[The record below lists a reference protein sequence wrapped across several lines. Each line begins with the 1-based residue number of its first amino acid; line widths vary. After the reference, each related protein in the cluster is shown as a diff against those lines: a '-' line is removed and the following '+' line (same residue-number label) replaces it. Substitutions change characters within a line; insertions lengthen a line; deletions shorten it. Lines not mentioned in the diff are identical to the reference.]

1 MSLKTSII
9 LCTYNESKYI
19 ENTIKNLNNNLTNLE
34 LVIVDDNSSDGT
46 VDILK
51 KINID
56 NKYKTIFRKKSRSL
70 ASAFVR
76 GITETSGEYIGW
88 LDTNQGELASKFN
101 IMIKELETDSDI
113 VIMSRYVPGGGDE
126 RLLLRSLASKYFNL
140 FARLI
145 LRIPIKD
152 LTNSIFLMKRKV
164 LDEVTFLGYGH
175 GEFFFEFLYNAYKK
189 GYKIKEIPHI
199 QKRDQNVEDSKS
211 APNLIRFFYYGA
223 LYVIRIFSTIL
234 RRKN

>member
-19 ENTIKNLNNNLTNLE
+19 ENTVKNLNNNISDLE

-46 VDILK
+46 IDI
-51 KINID
+51 INKLNKD
-56 NKYKTIFRKKSRSL
+56 NRYKTVFRKRSRSL

-76 GITETSGEYIGW
+76 GITETSGDYIGW
-88 LDTNQGELASKFN
+88 IDTNQSELAPKFN
-101 IMIKELETDSDI
+101 VMIKELETDSDI
-113 VIMSRYVPGGGDE
+113 VVMSRYVPGGGDE

-140 FARLI
+140 FARFV
-145 LRIPIKD
+145 LRIPVKD

-175 GEFFFEFLYNAYKK
+175 GEFFFEFLYNAHKK
-189 GYKIKEIPHI
+189 GFKIKEIPHI
-199 QKRDQNVEDSKS
+199 QKRDQNAQDSKS
-211 APNLIRFFYYGA
+211 APNLFKF
-223 LYVIRIFSTIL
+223 LYHGVMYVFRIFSTIL